1 MLKSMLTLLV
11 LALSSPSVAASP
23 SADEKAVLDGLHA
36 ACEAFQKG
44 DLAFLEGFLAD
55 GFTQMDSA
63 GNVTDRAATLA
74 EVRAKEPRY
83 EVFRNH
89 DMKVRLYG
97 DTAVV
102 IGITSVKGV
111 SGGSPFDVDFRFTD
125 TLIKRDGRWRIAASH
140 ISRLPKAAPPATT
153 GKK

>member
-1 MLKSMLTLLV
+1 MVRSLLV
-11 LALSSPSVAASP
+11 LVLLVLSTPASAAS
-23 SADEKAVLDGLHA
+23 AEEKAVLDALHA
-36 ACEAFQKG
+36 GCAAFEKG
-44 DLAFLEGFLAD
+44 DVAFLEGFLAD
-55 GFTQMDSA
+55 GFTLLDSS

-74 EVRAKEPRY
+74 EVRVREPRY

-111 SGGSPFDVDFRFTD
+111 AGGSSFAADLRFTD
-125 TLIKRDGRWRIAASH
+125 TLIKREGQWRIVASH
-140 ISRLPKAAPPATT
+140 VSRLPKPAPATKT
-153 GKK
+153 GAK

>member
-1 MLKSMLTLLV
+1 MFKSMLTLVV

-23 SADEKAVLDGLHA
+23 SVEEKAVLDGLQA
-36 ACEAFQKG
+36 ACEAFRKG
-44 DLAFLEGFLAD
+44 DVAFLEGFLAD

-111 SGGSPFDVDFRFTD
+111 SGGSAFEADFRFTD

-140 ISRLPKAAPPATT
+140 ISRLPKPAPPATT
-153 GKK
+153 GKP